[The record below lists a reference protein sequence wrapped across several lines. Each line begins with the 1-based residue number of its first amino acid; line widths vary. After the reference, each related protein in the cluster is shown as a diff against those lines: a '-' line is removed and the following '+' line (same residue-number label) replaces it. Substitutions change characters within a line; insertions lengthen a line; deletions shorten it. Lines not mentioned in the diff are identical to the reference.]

1 MLYYILYIIW
11 ISMSNIWEMR
21 WEIRWELDEQFD
33 EFN

>member
-1 MLYYILYIIW
+1 MLWYILYIIW